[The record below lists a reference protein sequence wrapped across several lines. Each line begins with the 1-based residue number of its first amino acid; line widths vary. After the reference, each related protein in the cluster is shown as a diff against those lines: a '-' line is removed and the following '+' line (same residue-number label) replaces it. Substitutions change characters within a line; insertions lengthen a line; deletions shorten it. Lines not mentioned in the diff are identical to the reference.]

1 MAEKVKKEKSK
12 LRKILEWVGISIFGA
27 AALFAMA
34 ATVSGMIH
42 KKEHYN
48 QSIRFGIGTFTVETE
63 SMEPEIKVGDMIITF
78 AEDVTKFQDRLSK
91 GETIDV
97 TFFNIGVDTGS
108 VKPDNP
114 EFTTETDPV
123 YWPMTHRLRE
133 VHVRDDVEYGKGKYV
148 FVVSGINESS
158 AKWSPDQYQMFT
170 EKEYLGTV
178 KVTNSFAGHLMKFI
192 SSPIGLIILLLIP
205 AAYLI
210 VVSSMD
216 IFKAVKEEETKA
228 ENNDKLEGDHLSN
241 LSQKERDRLKNE
253 LLEEMI
259 KAKKE
264 GKNDETK

>member
-27 AALFAMA
+27 LAIFAMA

-63 SMEPEIKVGDMIITF
+63 SMEPEIKVGDMIITY
-78 AEDVTKFQDRLSK
+78 AEDVTKFQERLASSD
-91 GETIDV
+91 TIDV
-97 TFFNIGVDTGS
+97 TFFNINVDTGT
-108 VKPDNP
+108 VTPDDP
-114 EFTTETDPV
+114 AFTTQTDPV
-123 YWPMTHRLRE
+123 YMPMTHRLRE
-133 VHVRDDVEYGKGKYV
+133 VHVREEVEFGNGKYV
-148 FVVSGINESS
+148 FVVSGINDQSER
-158 AKWSPDQYQMFT
+158 WSPDQFQMFT

-178 KVTNSFAGHLMKFI
+178 KITNTFAGHLMKFI
-192 SSPIGLIILLLIP
+192 SSPIGLIILLLVP

-216 IFKAVKEEETKA
+216 IFKAVKEEESKA

-241 LSQKERDRLKNE
+241 LSQKDRDRLKNE

-264 GKNDETK
+264 GKKDE